1 MTGDA
6 AAPKPLDPSDAGDV
20 TGFDLD
26 AWIDDAKPPQRSM
39 TVYRRADLRSELD
52 EVERQLRLAEATS
65 EGSVAE
71 TGVEGLKK
79 RWLDLARKIDES
91 AVTVTVRAITDD
103 AAKQAQADAKRE
115 NVKEQAAADWDAEN
129 LADDAREAA
138 EDEADIEQLDGEERE
153 ALIRRRVVESRR
165 AYINARH
172 EMAVAEHMLVRLLVS
187 PKMTVDQVRRLSEQ
201 VGSTQRDKLFRL
213 VREAAGDVRPIS
225 APFSQPSS
233 KARSGGTSSKRS
245 GQRARGASRR

>member
-1 MTGDA
+1 
-6 AAPKPLDPSDAGDV
+6 
-20 TGFDLD
+20 
-26 AWIDDAKPPQRSM
+26 
-39 TVYRRADLRSELD
+39 
-52 EVERQLRLAEATS
+52 
-65 EGSVAE
+65 
-71 TGVEGLKK
+71 
-79 RWLDLARKIDES
+79 
-91 AVTVTVRAITDD
+91 
-103 AAKQAQADAKRE
+103 QADAKRE

-233 KARSGGTSSKRS
+233 KARSGGTSSK
-245 GQRARGASRR
+245 